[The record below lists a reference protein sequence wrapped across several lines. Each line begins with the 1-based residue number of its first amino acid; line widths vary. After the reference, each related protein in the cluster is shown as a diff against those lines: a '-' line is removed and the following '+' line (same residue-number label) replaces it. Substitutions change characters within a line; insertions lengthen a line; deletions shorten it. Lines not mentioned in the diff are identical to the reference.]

1 LKTKNIKTA
10 IKPIAV
16 TENLENNTLL
26 IEKMNDLLIKKTIAF
41 FEDSFR
47 TEPQKIVLSPGRI
60 NIIGEHIDYND
71 GYVLPAAIDKI
82 ICFAFEKS
90 NSNTSKIIAIDLDD
104 SFEIEVADAMEL
116 TENVWTNYIRG
127 VINQLKIKGFKF
139 DGFNCVFSS
148 NIPVGSGLSSSAAL
162 ECGFLYGINELF
174 DLKIKPVDIAL
185 MGQSAEHWVGINCGI
200 MDQFSSVMGQ
210 ENKVIKIDCRT
221 LEYEYHNADFNDYSL
236 ILFDSNVKHSL
247 MTSAYNERRQQC
259 EEGIAIIKSNFPE
272 ITSFR
277 DCNEQHVLGL
287 QQVMSANVFKRCLFV
302 VKEIKRVTQA
312 CDALDKGDIET
323 LGKLMFE
330 THQGLSVDYEVS
342 CAELDMIVDTLK
354 KEDAVVG
361 SRLMG
366 GGFGGCTINLI
377 KKGHEERIKQQLSAL
392 YLETFGIELKIYD
405 VKIGNGTSLYIA

>member
-1 LKTKNIKTA
+1 MNNI
-10 IKPIAV
+10 
-16 TENLENNTLL
+16 
-26 IEKMNDLLIKKTIAF
+26 LIKKTTAF
-41 FEDSFR
+41 FEENFGS
-47 TEPQKIVLSPGRI
+47 EPKKIVLSPGRI
-60 NIIGEHIDYND
+60 NIIGEHVDYND

-82 ICFAFEKS
+82 ICFTFEK
-90 NSNTSKIIAIDLDD
+90 NYTNTSKIIAIDLDD
-104 SFEIEVADAMEL
+104 SFEVDL
-116 TENVWTNYIRG
+116 TTDMKLTDNVWTNYLRG
-127 VINQLKIKGFKF
+127 VINQLKIKGFEF

-162 ECGFLYGINELF
+162 ECGFLFGINELF
-174 DLKIKPVDIAL
+174 ELKIKPVDTAL

-221 LEYEYHNADFNDYSL
+221 LEYEYHEANFSDYSL
-236 ILFDSNVKHSL
+236 VLFDSNVKHSL

-277 DCNEQHVLGL
+277 DCNEQHVLKL
-287 QQVMSANVFKRCLFV
+287 QDIMSANVFKRCLFV
-302 VKEIKRVTQA
+302 VKEIKRVSLA
-312 CDALDKGDIET
+312 CDALDKGDIAT

-405 VKIGNGTSLYIA
+405 VKIGNGTSLYIAK

>member
-1 LKTKNIKTA
+1 
-10 IKPIAV
+10 
-16 TENLENNTLL
+16 
-26 IEKMNDLLIKKTIAF
+26 MNDILIHKTTDF
-41 FEDSFR
+41 FQQTFGS
-47 TEPQKIVLSPGRI
+47 EPAKTVLSPGRI

-71 GYVLPAAIDKI
+71 GFVLPAAIDKI
-82 ICFAFEKS
+82 ICFAFEKN
-90 NSNTSKIIAIDLDD
+90 NSDTAKIVAIDLNDEFEVCVNDD
-104 SFEIEVADAMEL
+104 QKRTDS
-116 TENVWTNYIRG
+116 VWTNYLRG
-127 VINQLKIKGFKF
+127 VLNQLKIKGFKL

-162 ECGFLYGINELF
+162 ECGFLFGINELF

-259 EEGIAIIKSNFPE
+259 EEGIAIIKSNFPQ

-277 DCNEQHVLGL
+277 DCNEQHVLEL
-287 QQVMSANVFKRCLFV
+287 QDVMSANVFKRCLFV

-312 CDALDKGDIET
+312 CNALDKGDIET

-392 YLETFGIELKIYD
+392 YLDTFGIELKIYD
-405 VKIGNGTSLYIA
+405 VKIGNGTSLYIAK

>member
-1 LKTKNIKTA
+1 
-10 IKPIAV
+10 
-16 TENLENNTLL
+16 
-26 IEKMNDLLIKKTIAF
+26 MNDLLIKKTTAF
-41 FEDSFR
+41 FQETFGNAP
-47 TEPQKIVLSPGRI
+47 EKVVLSPGRI

-90 NSNTSKIIAIDLDD
+90 NSNVSRIIAIDLDD
-104 SFEIEVADAMEL
+104 EFEIDVASSMEL
-116 TENVWTNYIRG
+116 TDNVWTNYIRG
-127 VINQLKIKGFKF
+127 VVNQLKLKGFEF
-139 DGFNCVFSS
+139 EGFNCVFSS

-162 ECGFLYGINELF
+162 ECGFLFGINELF
-174 DLKIKPVDIAL
+174 NLNIKPIDIAL

-200 MDQFSSVMGQ
+200 MDQFSSVMGL
-210 ENKVIKIDCRT
+210 ENKVIKIDCKT
-221 LEYEYHNADFNDYSL
+221 LQYEYHNADFNDYSL

-259 EEGIAIIKSNFPE
+259 EEGIEIIKSNFPE

-287 QQVMSANVFKRCLFV
+287 QNVMSANVFKRCLFV
-302 VKEIKRVTQA
+302 VKEINRVKLA
-312 CDALDKGDIET
+312 CEALDNGKIEV

-330 THQGLSVDYEVS
+330 THEGLSKDYEVS

-354 KEDAVVG
+354 KEEAAVG

-377 KKGHEERIKQQLSAL
+377 KKGHEERIKKELSAL
-392 YLETFGIELKIYD
+392 YFDTFGIELKIYD
-405 VKIGNGTSLYIA
+405 VKIGNGTSLYNNN